1 MTLQPEQSNSVPIVS
16 AAETELGR
24 AAGSLGVRGER
35 SPVVA

>member
-1 MTLQPEQSNSVPIVS
+1 MTLQSEQSSNVPKVS
-16 AAETELGR
+16 AAETQLGR